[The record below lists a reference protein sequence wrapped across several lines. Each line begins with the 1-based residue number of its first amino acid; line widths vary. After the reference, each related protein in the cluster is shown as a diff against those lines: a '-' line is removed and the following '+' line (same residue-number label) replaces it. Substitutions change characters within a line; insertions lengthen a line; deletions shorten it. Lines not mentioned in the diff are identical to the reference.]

1 MSVIPF
7 GIVGAIWGH
16 VLMGLDLSIMSM
28 CGLVALAGV
37 VVNNSLVMVDFVNR
51 HRLDSATLHDA
62 AVEAGRARFRA
73 ILLTSLT
80 TFVGIMPM
88 VLETDMQARF
98 LIPMAVS
105 LGYGILFATI
115 LTLFLVPS
123 LYLILEDLSF
133 KRGRAGRASHAS

>member
-16 VLMGLDLSIMSM
+16 AFMGIDLSIMSM

-51 HRLDSATLHDA
+51 HRAEAASLHDA
-62 AVEAGRARFRA
+62 AVGAGRSRFRA

-115 LTLFLVPS
+115 LTLFMVPA
-123 LYLILEDLSF
+123 LYLILEDLSGLLRKS
-133 KRGRAGRASHAS
+133 KRSAIS